1 MVAANAEAIDVTPY
15 VGLDANYAL
24 VDTDSSHS
32 ISSKD
37 WSLSGVIG
45 GRTDRFGLKLLQ
57 CRPERTQIQPR
68 FPHQRLRY

>member
-1 MVAANAEAIDVTPY
+1 MKKVLLLAGLAGMVAANAEAIDVTPY

-45 GRTDRFGLKLLQ
+45 GRTDRFGEK
-57 CRPERTQIQPR
+57 T
-68 FPHQRLRY
+68 

>member
-37 WSLSGVIG
+37 WSLSGVID
-45 GRTDRFGLKLLQ
+45 GRTDRFG
-57 CRPERTQIQPR
+57 
-68 FPHQRLRY
+68 